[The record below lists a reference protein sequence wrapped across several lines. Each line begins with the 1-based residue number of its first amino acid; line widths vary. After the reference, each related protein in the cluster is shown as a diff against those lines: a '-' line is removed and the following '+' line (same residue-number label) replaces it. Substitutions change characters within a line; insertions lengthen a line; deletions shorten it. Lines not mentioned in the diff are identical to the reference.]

1 MAKKITDETPLQR
14 FEDDWGG
21 TYSSGQNAGK
31 EWGKTRGEVE
41 RVIKEKVATME
52 QNIDGKVGGVIV
64 NNSEVSKDANGKV
77 NITIPTVSNDVTN
90 ASNPNAA
97 QAGAVAQHIN
107 SINSNMIADIQLGE
121 TSQDGTMVELL
132 FFNANGDRLDDL
144 TVMIP
149 AAQDVGEIIQP
160 VITTEL
166 LTSAR
171 IKLGDSI
178 SLRWGY
184 DCLRKFEGS
193 SERVNYPAQTVAVTV
208 KIGTTT
214 VYTETHAQ
222 VAVGT
227 LNTLT
232 LSPDIIN
239 QAGTVSISVV
249 ATTPIDEETKTSRG
263 SKSVTVITMDLAT
276 TFDPASQLALSNGY
290 TDAAGQIAIP
300 YTYTVPTGTILKVW
314 VDGVLDATENIS
326 GTGRNYIYL
335 TASNLSAG
343 RHNVQLIAD
352 SAGLLSN
359 AVSVDVLKAG
369 GDTPYLGLR
378 LNTDVSSISSMPL
391 PYDYGS
397 TPLALAV
404 NQFEELQLDLAAWN
418 NASLNSTIYVAVD
431 GVTTQTLS
439 ADRTLQTMSQRF
451 DTAGTH
457 TMTITNGT
465 VVRTFSVVVSAAS
478 GVTETETVGYRTKLT
493 ATGRSNSEANPAD
506 WGGIT
511 SFQGVDWR
519 TNGWNRG
526 SDGVDSLLLT
536 NGAKAVIDVKPFVQD
551 MTDGDYSIQNRGMT
565 LEMEIMVSQ
574 VMERGATIIQSL
586 CDNNNDGYPMGIR
599 ITTEEAGLY
608 FGGVEEITTAEDLV
622 DENGNYIDYE
632 GNIVDEANKVPLK
645 ITRPHS
651 TAMNI
656 AIDKWIHLAFVVQPV
671 VDGYGLAML
680 FINGVLSRANRYTT
694 SLRQNTPAPITID
707 SDKADV
713 RIRSLRYYRTPLSA
727 DEAVGNWIIDRPTA
741 QQIQNCHQRNAVGDS
756 NNTTDSD
763 GNIAINHDTLLN
775 RGRGILTIIR
785 STDTIADG
793 AAAGSGTGLS
803 QMFRCKDKK
812 ENFKADLV
820 KWEPPL
826 DGNGNPIGDGFE
838 ARNIR
843 MRIQGTS
850 SVKYPY
856 KNLRIYLTTQQGDA
870 ARSLAIGGVDVTDSA
885 GGYPLRGAGN
895 SIEQAVICAKTDFVD
910 SSLVMNTGGAHL
922 FNNIMHQL
930 NLDTPPQ
937 QYDARVRQAIDGL
950 PCDVYAGTSENG
962 QLTYCGQFVLNN
974 EKSKSSKIFGMEGV
988 KDANG
993 NEVGYGG
1000 FGGTGAQFS
1009 ANETS
1014 KWHFAYKSG
1023 DQYIR
1028 LWNSTNNQWGNA
1040 IQLGDAAQCGFS
1052 VSNSQIAQ
1060 TNGHPNDTTTWS
1072 NTPPSTTS
1080 SKPFLWLKRTE
1091 SGTSTYYHIT
1101 GPLTFALEALNN
1113 ASPMTLFQPA
1123 GSANSDA
1130 LADQLAAEFDNGFEF
1145 NHPEDAK
1152 WANVD
1157 EGQWDNSKNKWSVK
1171 PLPGARAAVRRFM
1184 GWIYDCVPSA
1194 MRTNPDYGTQAG
1206 WSDASKQK
1214 WVSTKFKNEI
1224 AQYFDLNHLL
1234 TYYLFTDYWAS
1245 VDQRAKNIIWRT
1257 WDGLKWYSTY
1267 YDGDT
1272 AMSIRNDAFMVYL
1285 YNVTRDTYDS
1295 ERAKYAFEGH
1305 NSWLWCLVLANFEDE
1320 LKQCAAN
1327 LRNQLT
1333 TEVMLNEFNNI
1344 MQGNWSERQYNKSG
1358 KLKYIDTINDLNYV
1372 YTLTGNRELHR
1383 TQFITDRARLL
1394 DARYGSG
1401 NYNGDVITFTVVRNS
1416 SDTPSAL
1423 TLKSGDLYYFGYK
1436 LNGLWLQGPS
1446 RAAAGESLTLN
1457 FTQTLATNDPLMLG
1471 GASCI
1476 KELDFTG
1483 MGSQLNGTVGL
1494 SLCTMLSKLVM
1505 PATNGAANA
1514 PLTLGDTAKLEYVD
1528 ITGQTAVN
1536 TGTVGMFDISK
1547 HTRLSTFLAGGTTL
1561 TNIKL
1566 PEGSPLETLV
1576 MPSTLQ
1582 TLTLRYLPKLK
1593 HSGLIL
1599 QGTSNITALNFA
1611 ECPNLSWQTLM
1622 QQCPNIDHIRI
1633 EGMSGRVRSS
1643 MLRPFMNGFRGL
1655 TATGTEQ
1662 TYPALIGKVQLLDVV
1677 DDFETMQSF
1686 FALCGLELEQCQ
1698 YTEYVFDDTETDPA
1712 NITNEDNQTGY
1723 AYRVE
1728 GQEYGVETP
1737 NGYTRSGHVKVI
1749 HDKCVPVMG
1758 LVKNVTEN
1766 GQNKRYMHIT
1776 PLSKEN
1782 YTLFADGT
1790 SAANAITDNE
1800 GIGQD
1805 AFLYVPKYFYKGVN
1819 NYMSAKKHLFLSGLT
1834 TVPSSSFT
1842 NMRLVQIPAMTK
1854 FAGQCLD
1861 ISGSWLDL
1869 AVQGELGVG
1878 NPVLNWIGT
1887 ASLYNT
1893 YRVDV
1898 SGGFKQVRF
1907 PGLRHNYAGFA
1918 FADADG
1924 KCISA
1929 QSFTMTDVAGNPADF
1944 DNEIGD
1950 YIFVNVP
1957 DNAAYLYFSM
1967 IATNEAKFVNGSAF
1981 GAMPVTNQQG
1991 TVTGYAAVLLTDSTE
2006 IEAIEPNWVE
2016 HKPEL
2021 IGLYQGFA
2029 EGITT
2034 GGTPT
2039 SGLRSLSGK
2048 NTSRGNG
2055 TSTINAWTYDSDGNP
2070 TDYPS
2075 DSINGTAQD
2084 FYNLARIRTSQTT
2097 VDDGE
2102 YTTVPYE
2109 TSKDMANLMMAWFGT
2124 RDCETIC
2131 GNGSTSSYTT
2141 GLRNS
2146 RGMGDT
2152 RISGGSSSNTTG
2164 LNKMW
2169 GLEAWTASMYEWMD
2183 NGCLNAPSFD
2193 TFYKEHRV
2201 EQSNWVVDYQLN
2213 IKQQDGNERRVKMAT
2228 TNQASNVA
2236 RVRFGRFCDI
2246 VASAYAGDSV
2256 YATCY
2261 ACYQSANSGK
2271 GRVLGR
2277 SGSYALAFAGVAC
2290 AYTNYAASYSSA
2302 YGGGRLCFFGKI
2314 ENEEDVL

>member
-1 MAKKITDETPLQR
+1 MAKKITDTTPIQN

-21 TYSSGQNAGK
+21 TYQSGANAGK

-52 QNIDGKVGGVIV
+52 QNIAGKVGGVIV
-64 NNSEVSKDANGKV
+64 NNSEVSKGANGKV
-77 NITIPTVSNDVTN
+77 NITIPTVSTDVTN

-107 SINSNMIADIQLGE
+107 SINSNMISDIQLGE
-121 TSQDGTMVELL
+121 TSQDGSMVELL

-149 AAQDVGEIIQP
+149 AAQEVGEIIQP

-166 LTSAR
+166 LTPAR

-193 SERVNYPAQTVAVTV
+193 SESVNYPAQTIVVTV

-227 LNTLT
+227 LNTIT

-239 QAGTVSISVV
+239 QAGTVSIGVV

-300 YTYTVPTGTILKVW
+300 YTYTVPTGTTLKVW
-314 VDGVLDATENIS
+314 VDDVLDATETIS
-326 GTGRNYIYL
+326 GTGRNYVYL
-335 TASNLSAG
+335 TAANLTAG
-343 RHNVQLIAD
+343 RHNVQLIAE

-378 LNTDVSSISSMPL
+378 LKTDVDSISSMPL

-397 TPLALAV
+397 SALTLTV

-418 NASLNSTIYVAVD
+418 SGGLNSTIYVAVD
-431 GVTTQTLS
+431 GITTQTLS

-465 VVRTFSVVVSAAS
+465 SVRTFSVVVAAAS

-526 SDGVDSLLLT
+526 SDGVDALLLT
-536 NGAKAVIDVKPFVQD
+536 NGAKALIDIKPFIQD
-551 MTDGDYSIQNRGMT
+551 ETDGDYSIQNRGMT
-565 LEMEIMVSQ
+565 LEMEVMLSQ
-574 VMERGATIIQSL
+574 VMERGATVIHSL
-586 CDNNNDGYPMGIR
+586 CDNGGQGYPMGIKV
-599 ITTEEAGLY
+599 TTEEAGLF
-608 FGGVEEITTAEDLV
+608 FGGVQPIPTAEDLV
-622 DENGNYIDYE
+622 DDQGNYIDYE
-632 GNIVDEANKVPLK
+632 GNIVDEANKVPL
-645 ITRPHS
+645 IIYRPHS
-651 TAMNI
+651 IAMNI
-656 AIDKWIHLAFVVQPV
+656 AIDRWVHLAFVVQPV
-671 VDGYGLAML
+671 SGGLGIAML
-680 FINGVLSRANRYTT
+680 FINGVLSCANTYTDH
-694 SLRQNTPAPITID
+694 LRQNTPVGITID

-713 RIRSLRYYRTPLSA
+713 RIRSLRYYRTPLSS
-727 DEAVGNWIIDRPTA
+727 DEVLSNYIIDRPTA
-741 QQIQNCHQRNAVGDS
+741 LQIQNAHTKNAVGDM
-756 NNTTDSD
+756 NNTTDTD
-763 GNIAINHDTLLN
+763 GNIAINHDTLLSK
-775 RGRGILTIIR
+775 GRGILTIIR
-785 STDTIADG
+785 STDTIKDG

-803 QMFRCKDKK
+803 ELFRCKDKSQ
-812 ENFKADLV
+812 NFKADLV
-820 KWEPPL
+820 RWEPPL
-826 DGNGNPIGDGFE
+826 DAQGNPIGEGFE
-838 ARNIR
+838 ARNVRI
-843 MRIQGTS
+843 RIQGTS

-856 KNLRIYLTTQQGDA
+856 KNIRIYLTTQQGDA
-870 ARSLAIGGVDVTDSA
+870 ARSLSIGGVDVTDSA
-885 GGYPLRGAGN
+885 GGYPLRGSGN
-895 SIEQAVICAKTDFVD
+895 SIAQAVICAKTDFVD
-910 SSLVMNTGGAHL
+910 SSLTMNTGGAHL

-950 PCDVYAGTSENG
+950 PCDVYAGTSELG
-962 QLTYCGQFVLNN
+962 TLTYMGQFVLNN
-974 EKSKSSKIFGMEGV
+974 EKSKSGAIFGMEKV
-988 KDANG
+988 A
-993 NEVGYGG
+993 
-1000 FGGTGAQFS
+1000 
-1009 ANETS
+1009 
-1014 KWHFAYKSG
+1014 
-1023 DQYIR
+1023 
-1028 LWNSTNNQWGNA
+1028 
-1040 IQLGDAAQCGFS
+1040 GFS
-1052 VSNSQIAQ
+1052 GGANNPMSIS
-1060 TNGHPNDTTTWS
+1060 
-1072 NTPPSTTS
+1072 
-1080 SKPFLWLKRTE
+1080 
-1091 SGTSTYYHIT
+1091 
-1101 GPLTFALEALNN
+1101 LEALNN
-1113 ASPMTLFQPA
+1113 SSPMTLFQPA
-1123 GSANSDA
+1123 GSANSVA
-1130 LADQLAAEFDNGFEF
+1130 LSNQLDAEFDNGFEF
-1145 NHPEDAK
+1145 NFPEDAL
-1152 WANVD
+1152 WANVN
-1157 EGQWDNSKNKWSVK
+1157 EGQWDASKNKWSVK
-1171 PLPGARAAVRRFM
+1171 PVDATITDANNNEWVGARGAIKRWM

-1194 MRTNPDYGTQAG
+1194 MRSNPDYGTQQG
-1206 WSDASKQK
+1206 WTDESKAK
-1214 WVSTKFKNEI
+1214 WVSNKFKQE
-1224 AQYFDLNHLL
+1224 ASQYFHVEHLL
-1234 TYYLFTDYWAS
+1234 TYYLFTDYFAG

-1257 WDGLKWYSTY
+1257 WDGLIWWATY

-1272 AMSIRNDAFMVYL
+1272 AVGIRNDAFLAYL

-1305 NSWLWCLVLANFEDE
+1305 SSWLWCLVLANFEDE

-1344 MQGNWSERQYNKSG
+1344 MQNNWSERQYNKSG
-1358 KLKYIDTINDLNYV
+1358 KLKYIDTINDMNYV

-1383 TQFITDRARLL
+1383 TQFLTDRARLL
-1394 DARYGSG
+1394 DARYGAG

-1416 SDTPSAL
+1416 SDTPSSL

-1483 MGSQLNGTVGL
+1483 TGSQLNGTVVL

-1536 TGTVGMFDISK
+1536 TGSAGMFDISK
-1547 HTRLSTFLAGGTTL
+1547 HTRLSTFLAGGTSL
-1561 TNIKL
+1561 INIKL
-1566 PEGSPLETLV
+1566 PEGAPLETLV
-1576 MPSTLQ
+1576 MPSTLK

-1599 QGTSNITALNFA
+1599 QGTSTITALNFA

-1622 QQCPNIDHIRI
+1622 QQCPSIDHIRI

-1643 MLRPFMNGFRGL
+1643 MLRPFMDGFRGL
-1655 TATGTEQ
+1655 TASGTEQ

-1677 DDFETMQSF
+1677 DDFETMRDY

-1728 GQEYGVETP
+1728 GQEYGVATP

-1758 LVKNVTEN
+1758 MVKNVTEN

-1800 GIGQD
+1800 GVGQD

-1842 NMRLVQIPAMTK
+1842 NMRLVQISAMTK

-1907 PGLRHNYAGFA
+1907 PGLRHSYAGFA

-1967 IATNEAKFVNGSAF
+1967 VATNEAKFVNGSAF

-2029 EGITT
+2029 QGITT

-2055 TSTINAWTYDSDGNP
+2055 TSTIKAWTYDSDGNP

-2075 DSINGTAQD
+2075 GSINGTSQD
-2084 FYNLARIRTSQTT
+2084 FYNLARIRTKQTT

-2109 TSKDMANLMMAWFGT
+2109 TSKNMANLMMAWFGT

-2131 GNGSTSSYTT
+2131 GNGSTPSYTT

-2146 RGMGDT
+2146 TGMGDT

-2183 NGCLNAPSFD
+2183 NGCLNAPSFEA
-2193 TFYKEHRV
+2193 FFKQHRV
-2201 EQSNWVVDYQLN
+2201 EQSSWVVDYTYN
-2213 IKQQDGNERRVKMAT
+2213 IKQQDGQERRVKAAT

-2236 RVRFGRFCDI
+2236 RVRFGRYCDI

-2256 YATCY
+2256 FATCY
-2261 ACYQSANSGK
+2261 SCYQSTNDGK

-2277 SGSYALAFAGVAC
+2277 SYNYASAYAGVAC
-2290 AYTNYAASYSSA
+2290 AGTSIAASYSSTNI
-2302 YGGGRLCFFGKI
+2302 GGRLCFFGKI